1 MNNYPA
7 YRFGPNGSSVVILSP
22 EDDSMLPK
30 GWSDKVPEGFDP
42 KGHPTHGS
50 FDTVPRP
57 VLVDEIAAELEQKVQ
72 AERRKPGPKPKA
84 KAE

>member
-7 YRFGPNGSSVVILSP
+7 WRFGPNGTSVVILSP
-22 EDDSMLPK
+22 EDDGMLPA
-30 GWSDKVPEGFDP
+30 GWSDKVPADFDP
-42 KGHPTHGS
+42 KGHPTFGT

-57 VLVDEIAAELEQKVQ
+57 VLVEEIAKDLEEKVQ
-72 AERRKPGPKPKA
+72 AERRKPGRPK